1 MTVHV
6 AVLDPLPMYQQGV
19 ATALSEIGHIVETP
33 ENPLAW
39 VRRSPGAV
47 VLLTLIVHGDWE
59 LLSRLR
65 LERSPHAVIAIVED
79 DVVALGVR
87 AVRAGARSV
96 IPRHVTDETL
106 RRTIEATLDGQA
118 VLPAKVAAALASGE
132 QHPVPPAERLE
143 WLHQLA
149 EGATVA
155 QLAQRAGYSE
165 RAMFRLLQA
174 LYQEIGVRTR
184 LEAIMQARDRGWLPR
199 VGPAPA
205 ATGPGGGRGGR
216 SG

>member
-6 AVLDPLPMYQQGV
+6 AVLDPLPMYKQGV
-19 ATALSEIGHIVETP
+19 AVTLSAIGHIVETP
-33 ENPLAW
+33 EDPLAW

-47 VLLTLIVHGDWE
+47 VLLTLIGHGDWD
-59 LLSRLR
+59 LLFRLG
-65 LERSPHAVIAIVED
+65 EEMSPHSVIAVVED
-79 DVVALGVR
+79 DVVVLGVR

-96 IPRHVTDETL
+96 IPRGVTDETL

-118 VLPAKVAAALASGE
+118 VLPAGVAVALASGE
-132 QHPVPPAERLE
+132 EHSLPPAERLE
-143 WLHQLA
+143 WLRQLA
-149 EGATVA
+149 EGVTVA

-174 LYQEIGVRTR
+174 LYKEIGVRSR
-184 LEAIMQARDRGWLPR
+184 LEAIMRARDQGWLPR
-199 VGPAPA
+199 ARPAPA
-205 ATGPGGGRGGR
+205 AMDPGGGRGGR

>member
-19 ATALSEIGHIVETP
+19 AATLSAIGHIVETP
-33 ENPLAW
+33 EDPLAW

-47 VLLTLIVHGDWE
+47 VLLTLAVHGDWE
-59 LLSRLR
+59 LLFRLR
-65 LERSPHAVIAIVED
+65 DETSPHAVIAVVED
-79 DVVALGVR
+79 DVVVHGVR

-96 IPRHVTDETL
+96 MPRCVTNETL

-118 VLPAKVAAALASGE
+118 VLPAGVAAALASGE
-132 QHPVPPAERLE
+132 EHSLPAAERLE
-143 WLHQLA
+143 WLRQLA

-199 VGPAPA
+199 ARPAPA
-205 ATGPGGGRGGR
+205 AMDLRSGRGRR